1 MIMGHPGSPTRL
13 SAGAALASIAA
24 EGTLGAWFRG
34 NGVNVLKNV
43 PETALKLS
51 ANDSLQRAWLGRGN
65 GGGGHGGGNGNG
77 SNGGGPLPSSSSS
90 SFAGASPPPPPPPRH
105 LGVFAR
111 LAAGSLAGGLAQ
123 AAVYP
128 LEVVQTRLAAS
139 AAGTYAGALHCAR
152 LVWAREGAAAFGRG
166 LVPTLVGLVPYAG
179 VDIACFEILK
189 EALTPDGGGGGNGNG
204 DGSGSGGGGAC
215 PPAATLLAAGVAS
228 STAAQVVAYPLGFV
242 RVRLQMDG
250 LGGAPRR

>member
-1 MIMGHPGSPTRL
+1 
-13 SAGAALASIAA
+13 
-24 EGTLGAWFRG
+24 
-34 NGVNVLKNV
+34 
-43 PETALKLS
+43 LKLS
-51 ANDSLQRAWLGRGN
+51 ANDSLQRAWLERG
-65 GGGGHGGGNGNG
+65 GGGNGTG
-77 SNGGGPLPSSSSS
+77 DAPPSD
-90 SFAGASPPPPPPPRH
+90 APPRH

-139 AAGTYAGALHCAR
+139 AAGTYAGAIHCAR
-152 LVWAREGAAAFGRG
+152 LVWAKEGPAAFGRG

-179 VDIACFEILK
+179 VDIAAFELLK
-189 EALTPDGGGGGNGNG
+189 EALTPESL
-204 DGSGSGGGGAC
+204 DGSPVPA
-215 PPAATLLAAGVAS
+215 PAAALLAAGVAS
-228 STAAQVVAYPLGFV
+228 STAAQVAAYPLGFV